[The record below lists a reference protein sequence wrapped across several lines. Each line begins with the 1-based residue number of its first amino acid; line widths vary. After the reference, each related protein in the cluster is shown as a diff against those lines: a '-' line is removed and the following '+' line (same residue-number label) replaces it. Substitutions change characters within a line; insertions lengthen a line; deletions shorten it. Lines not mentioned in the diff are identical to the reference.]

1 MSLSILRTQEN
12 GVEYFTVV
20 ETGESGLSQRGL
32 ARACGKRI
40 STIQALIKNLTDGK
54 APKRLERFIGKDLTL
69 TDEAVKNGQKVTVY
83 KSAFCSAVIKHYA
96 YLGSETAQDIDDAI
110 GEIGLNSYIQGKTGW
125 LSSQQQSSVNAR
137 NAISRIVEAPNPWKR
152 LYEKE
157 ACEKAFSWFGANF
170 YWEYCYHWMTEE
182 ERAKL
187 NAVNP
192 PINGERKHRIHQY
205 IEKEARERLTPKMQE
220 LCVLVD
226 VCASR
231 NEFITKYMRRYG
243 LNQLELFDMN

>member
-1 MSLSILRTQEN
+1 MSILSADVTEVKLGN
-12 GVEYFTVV
+12 LIVP
-20 ETGESGLSQRGL
+20 GLMDQSKCFYVAIPQIAALTLPQDSQ
-32 ARACGKRI
+32 
-40 STIQALIKNLTDGK
+40 NK
-54 APKRLERFIGKDLTL
+54 ASQTFKRLMGADFKTHKFKTKFNKNTTLAVSLLDFERLIAKLDRSGNK
-69 TDEAVKNGQKVTVY
+69 A
-83 KSAFCSAVIKHYA
+83 
-96 YLGSETAQDIDDAI
+96 AQDIRDALV
-110 GEIGLNSYIQGKTGW
+110 GLSLHQLFSDAFGINVSNQDRQEFLK
-125 LSSQQQSSVNAR
+125 
-137 NAISRIVEAPNPWKR
+137 SRIIEAPNPWKR
-152 LYEKE
+152 LYEKD

-170 YWEYCYHWMTEE
+170 YWEYCYHWMTDE